1 MRDPEF
7 PQNPKQA
14 ILNAYYKADQYF
26 LDTVERFS
34 GGRIHMLDR
43 SGSCAIVVMVV
54 DDLCYTV
61 NVGDSRAI
69 MSAAG
74 GKYLINLSYDH
85 KPGAPSE
92 QQRINQAGGKIYQ

>member
-1 MRDPEF
+1 
-7 PQNPKQA
+7 
-14 ILNAYYKADQYF
+14 
-26 LDTVERFS
+26 
-34 GGRIHMLDR
+34 MLDR

-74 GKYLINLSYDH
+74 GKYLVNLSYDH